1 MFKKIILAVDG
12 SKNAERALELTAKL
26 ASSSTDAAVVIVHA
40 YEPVSYLLG
49 ANPLTYEDRVKEH
62 IAWSGQLLKEAHDK
76 LFKQGL
82 AVVTYQILRGSPA
95 TAIANAA
102 LEHDADLIVMG
113 SRGLTPIT
121 RLLLGSVSKRVIG
134 MAACPVLVVP

>member
-12 SKNAERALELTAKL
+12 SENAERALELTAEL
-26 ASSSTDAAVVIVHA
+26 ASSHAAAVVIVHA

-49 ANPLTYEDRVKEH
+49 ANPLTYENRVKEH
-62 IAWSGQLLKEAHDK
+62 IASSGQLLKKAHDK
-76 LFKQGL
+76 LLKQGL

-102 LEHDADLIVMG
+102 LEEDASLIVLG
-113 SRGLTPIT
+113 SRGLTPMT
-121 RLLLGSVSKRVIG
+121 GLLLGSVSKRVIA
-134 MAACPVLVVP
+134 MAACPVLVVR